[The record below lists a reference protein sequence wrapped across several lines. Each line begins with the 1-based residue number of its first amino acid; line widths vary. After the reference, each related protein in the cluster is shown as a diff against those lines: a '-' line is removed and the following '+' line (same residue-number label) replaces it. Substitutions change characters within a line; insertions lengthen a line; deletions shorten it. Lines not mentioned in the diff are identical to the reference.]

1 MAGDVASMVQSSEHC
16 PHLGLKQNRA
26 IRFAS
31 PTPEH
36 RCYVSGAAQSIP
48 VEQATYCLCANYVS
62 CPLYMGLTIPTTS
75 EAATTPAGAARRTG
89 TVAWL
94 QALPARERTIYGAL
108 LGFTALII
116 GIYLVAALRL
126 FSPPPPTNGS
136 STPTSVAVAAA
147 TSVVP
152 PSPSATATA
161 TRTPLPTPTPRPV
174 ISRPSVFDRT
184 PTATATPRGSAEG
197 GLAPL
202 APPASEQPDGAA
214 VRLYFMGQDGLLVP
228 ITQRISTQDTDS
240 LIAAVVERLAQGT
253 AAGSE
258 LSSNVP
264 ADTVVL
270 DARLENGIAVLN
282 LGGTPLDEAGL
293 IELTLSLTEL
303 PGVFGVELLRNGA
316 PITPLVDFVNAN
328 GVLAR
333 PITALNLDN
342 PRGYTLLQN
351 SSNPPYIYI
360 PLFFENSAGQ
370 QVRITRLAPRTT
382 EILATTVLEM
392 LNGVGST
399 YPFLQS
405 PIPPGTTLRNIVRA
419 GDLVT
424 LDLSRE
430 FAAAADQQAAVELLL
445 LALGEHRDPNTG
457 KPLMNRAV
465 ILIEGQPLGELW
477 GDAFSG
483 ELLRPLPNED

>member
-1 MAGDVASMVQSSEHC
+1 MVQPSEHC

-36 RCYVSGAAQSIP
+36 RCYVNGAAQVIP
-48 VEQATYCLCANYVS
+48 VEQATYCLCANYAS
-62 CPLYMGLTIPTTS
+62 CPLYMGLTVPTTS
-75 EAATTPAGAARRTG
+75 ASDSTARAADHRPGV
-89 TVAWL
+89 VAWL
-94 QALPARERTIYGAL
+94 QGLPVRERTIYGAL
-108 LGFTALII
+108 LGFTALVI
-116 GIYLVAALRL
+116 GIYMLAGLRL
-126 FSPPPPTNGS
+126 SSPPPPTDGS
-136 STPTSVAVAAA
+136 STPTSIAVAAA
-147 TSVVP
+147 TPVALP
-152 PSPSATATA
+152 TPSATATRTA
-161 TRTPLPTPTPRPV
+161 THTARPTPTPRPV

-202 APPASEQPDGAA
+202 APPASEQPNGAA
-214 VRLYFMGQDGLLVP
+214 VRLYFVGPDGLLVP
-228 ITQRISTQDTDS
+228 ITQRISTQDKDS
-240 LIAAVVERLAQGT
+240 LIAAVVEQLARGAA
-253 AAGSE
+253 AAGG
-258 LSSNVP
+258 LAGNVP
-264 ADTVVL
+264 ADTQVL
-270 DARLENGIAVLN
+270 DARLENGIAVLD

-303 PGVFGVELLRNGA
+303 PGVFGVELLRNGV
-316 PITPLVDFVNAN
+316 PTTPPVDFVNAN

-342 PRGYTLLQN
+342 PRGYTLLQD
-351 SSNPPYIYI
+351 SSTPPYIYI

-424 LDLSRE
+424 VDLSQE

-445 LALGEHRDPNTG
+445 LALGEHRDPTTG
-457 KPLMNRAV
+457 EPLINRTV

-483 ELLRPLPNED
+483 ELPRPLPNEG